1 MEIYETCTKSHETQI
16 VQLLGKYISGG
27 VISQKQKPL
36 EAASEKH
43 SYLRFLLGGGWGF
56 WWILGDDHTVFCG
69 LHVNLSN

>member
-43 SYLRFLLGGGWGF
+43 SYLRFLLGGGG
-56 WWILGDDHTVFCG
+56 GG
-69 LHVNLSN
+69 GA